1 MDLLKRLRKVEPD
14 GEGERTR
21 WYRNPDGPE
30 AADEIERLRGAL
42 KDIGA
47 ECFVTHGTDKEMWEG
62 WRAIA
67 VERVDIARAALKGD
81 E

>member
-1 MDLLKRLRKVEPD
+1 MEIDMDVVEKLRAFAKPGSVIAMSEIQ
-14 GEGERTR
+14 
-21 WYRNPDGPE
+21 E
-30 AADEIERLRGAL
+30 AADEIERLREAL

-47 ECFVTHGTDKEMWEG
+47 ECFVPHGTDKEMWEG
-62 WRAIA
+62 WRAVA